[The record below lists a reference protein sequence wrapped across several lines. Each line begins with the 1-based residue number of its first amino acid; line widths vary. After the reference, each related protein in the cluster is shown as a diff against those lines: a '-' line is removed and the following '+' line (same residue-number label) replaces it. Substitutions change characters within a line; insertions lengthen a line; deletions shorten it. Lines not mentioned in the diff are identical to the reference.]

1 MAGCPLLLLF
11 FPAVNW
17 RVELAVVILILLQ
30 LLLPALRHPDT
41 MRISTFLFS
50 CLFYVFF
57 LVYTRVLGYG
67 SFTLDHFAG
76 VLKGLLYA
84 YFIVLLI
91 QQICVLGHFPIFNL
105 GIGYDGIHDKW
116 KLNSLMSES
125 SHAARVTSLLMYV
138 YVSVRKLQIPDYSLR
153 NSFILDGG
161 VWVAFLWP
169 VIFGVRLTSIPVLV
183 IAYVTSFMLLAI
195 SRMFIKMLNDHF
207 NQNAGK
213 RLMNTYIYGTTT
225 GIDIAKAL
233 RTEKE
238 NRFRIVGFIADNP
251 AMVGKVM
258 MGAKVYR
265 RDENLL
271 EQMQRDRVQAVI
283 ISPAKAKIIKDSDL
297 PDLLMREGIQ
307 IFIASEVSDNWTG
320 QASTIKEVQIEDLLG
335 RDPIKIN
342 LKEIAS
348 HLEGKRVLI
357 TGAAGSI
364 GSEIMRQVAMFNP
377 YQMILIDS
385 AETPLHDI
393 RLELKQK
400 WAEMEA
406 PTLVANI
413 TNKARMEE
421 IFNFYRPQYVFHAAA
436 YKHVPMMEDNVSEA
450 IQNNVV
456 GTKILADL
464 AVKYQVERFVM
475 ISTDKAVNPSNV
487 MGCSKRICEMY
498 VQALARKVQKDGSA
512 PTQFITTR
520 FGNVLGSNGSVIPLF
535 RKQIAAGGPVTVTH
549 PEIIRYFMT
558 IPEACQLVLEA
569 GSMGK
574 SGEIYIFDM
583 GKPVKIVDL
592 AKRMIQLSGRTDV
605 KIEFTGL
612 RHGEKLYEELLAT
625 KENTKPTSHDK
636 IMIAEVREY
645 DYEDISNDIDKLIK
659 SSYEFDSMKT
669 VGCMK
674 DLVPEFKSLNSR
686 YSVLDHQ

>member
-1 MAGCPLLLLF
+1 MPGQVGHDGGDLDIPLSFPYICVMKDTSFFKRIFSSRVLPSWTILLFDILVVVFAVFVAYLTRFLFAETRLTEGEATRTLILVIPFTLLF
-11 FPAVNW
+11 FKVFRTYSNILRLSSFVDVMHLFVALTLSFACSLVIAV
-17 RVELAVVILILLQ
+17 
-30 LLLPALRHPDT
+30 
-41 MRISTFLFS
+41 
-50 CLFYVFF
+50 
-57 LVYTRVLGYG
+57 
-67 SFTLDHFAG
+67 
-76 VLKGLLYA
+76 
-84 YFIVLLI
+84 
-91 QQICVLGHFPIFNL
+91 
-105 GIGYDGIHDKW
+105 
-116 KLNSLMSES
+116 
-125 SHAARVTSLLMYV
+125 
-138 YVSVRKLQIPDYSLR
+138 
-153 NSFILDGG
+153 
-161 VWVAFLWP
+161 LWP
-169 VIFGVRLTSIPVLV
+169 LVFGTHLASIPVLL
-183 IAYVTSFMLLAI
+183 IAYIVSFLILAL
-195 SRMFIKMLNDHF
+195 SRMFIKMLYDYF
-207 NQNAGK
+207 NQNAGTK
-213 RLMNTYIYGTTT
+213 QLNTYIYGTTT

-233 RTEKE
+233 RTEKD
-238 NRFRIVGFIADNP
+238 NRFKIVGFVTDDSDV
-251 AMVGKVM
+251 VGKVM

-265 RDENLL
+265 NDENLMEML
-271 EQMQRDRVQAVI
+271 ERDHVQAI
-283 ISPAKAKIIKDSDL
+283 IVSPAKAKLLKNSDL
-297 PDLLMREGIQ
+297 PDRLLKEGMQ
-307 IFIASEVSDNWTG
+307 IFIAPEVSDNWNG
-320 QASTIKEVQIEDLLG
+320 VMPMGAIKEVQIEDLLG

-342 LKEIAS
+342 MKEIAG

-377 YQMILIDS
+377 YQLILIDS

-393 RLELKQK
+393 RLEVKK
-400 WAEMEA
+400 NWAEMEA
-406 PTLVANI
+406 PTIVANI
-413 TNKARMEE
+413 TNKSRMEE
-421 IFNFYRPQYVFHAAA
+421 IFAEYRPQYVFHAAA

-456 GTKILADL
+456 GTKVLADL

-487 MGCSKRICEMY
+487 MGCSKRICEIY
-498 VQALARKVQKDGSA
+498 VQALARKVEKEGLA

-535 RKQIAAGGPVTVTH
+535 RRQIAAGGPVTVTH

-583 GKPVKIVDL
+583 GQPVKIVDL
-592 AKRMIQLSGRTDV
+592 AKRMIRLSGRTDV

-645 DYEDISNDIDKLIK
+645 NYEDISDDIDLLIQ
-659 SSYEFDSMKT
+659 SSYDYDSMKT
-669 VGCMK
+669 VARMK
-674 DLVPEFKSLNSR
+674 DLVPEFKSLNSK